1 MATAD
6 TRQVE
11 IVGLG
16 LMGLSLALALVAA
29 GYVVYGR
36 DRDPAAERFAGER
49 GVHVGAAPAP
59 ACLVVAVPPDAVAEV
74 VAARG
79 ATLPDGC
86 VVTDLAS
93 VKGPVLPALAA
104 LEARLRPVSCHPMA
118 GTEQQGPRAAR
129 ADLYQ
134 GQPWAVVPVP
144 GRPVPWDVLTPLV
157 AAAGGRPVTVPAALH
172 DRLVAYTSHLPY
184 VLALALMGTLEQ
196 APKGWRDLVG
206 PGLVS
211 ATRTA
216 GSPPGLWRQILG
228 ANRGAVLEAL
238 GAFRREVEAWEQ
250 ILREDPDSLEARIT
264 TLQERRRT
272 WPTRSS

>member
-1 MATAD
+1 MAAAD
-6 TRQVE
+6 ARQVE

-36 DRDPAAERFAGER
+36 DRDAAAEAFARER
-49 GVHVGAAPAP
+49 GVRVGEAPAP
-59 ACLVVAVPPDAVAEV
+59 ACLVVAVPPDAVADV
-74 VAARG
+74 VASRR
-79 ATLPDGC
+79 ATLPDGA

-104 LEARLRPVSCHPMA
+104 LEARLRPVSSHPMA

-129 ADLYQ
+129 PDLYR
-134 GQPWAVVPVP
+134 GQPWAVVPLP

-157 AAAGGRPVTVPAALH
+157 AAVGARPVTVPAGLH

-196 APKGWRDLVG
+196 APEGWRDLVG

-216 GSPPGLWRQILG
+216 ASPPELWRQILC
-228 ANRGAVLEAL
+228 ANRGAVLDAL

-250 ILREDPDSLEARIT
+250 ILREDPVSLQTRIVS
-264 TLQERRRT
+264 LQHRRRS
-272 WPTRSS
+272 WPTPSS

>member
-6 TRQVE
+6 ARQVE

-16 LMGLSLALALVAA
+16 LMGLSLALALRAA
-29 GYVVYGR
+29 GWRVFGR
-36 DRDPAAERFAGER
+36 DRDAAAEAVAREQGVEIGE
-49 GVHVGAAPAP
+49 APAP
-59 ACLVVAVPPDAVAEV
+59 SCLVVAVPPDAVPDVIAV
-74 VAARG
+74 RG
-79 ATLPDGC
+79 PTLPDGA

-104 LEARLRPVSCHPMA
+104 LDARLRPVSSHPMA

-129 ADLYQ
+129 ADLYR
-134 GQPWAVVPVP
+134 GHPWAVVPLP
-144 GRPVPWDVLTPLV
+144 DRAVPWDVLSPLV
-157 AAAGGRPVTVPAALH
+157 TAVGARPVTVPATLH

-196 APKGWRDLVG
+196 APEGWRELVG
-206 PGLVS
+206 PGLAS

-216 GSPPGLWRQILG
+216 ASPPELWRQILD
-228 ANRGAVLEAL
+228 ANRAAVLDAL

-250 ILREDPDSLEARIT
+250 ILREDPESLKPRIT
-264 TLQERRRT
+264 NLQQRRRA
-272 WPTRSS
+272 WPTPSS